1 MAKRDG
7 VGECSDEVMMPRA
20 YRHALTR
27 SRATGGLRGDEAA
40 TPGVDLGGHRHPG
53 QDAVAGDKSGVES
66 LATRQYHVPQLCA
79 ILCDVFLKGLYS
91 CVLVSTAYVR
101 HKSNVYVGIQYAYFT
116 YEPNNPV

>member
-53 QDAVAGDKSGVES
+53 QEAVAGNQPGIGAV
-66 LATRQYHVPQLCA
+66 A
-79 ILCDVFLKGLYS
+79 ISVIT
-91 CVLVSTAYVR
+91 CVQKNYLLFR
-101 HKSNVYVGIQYAYFT
+101 LIKI
-116 YEPNNPV
+116 